1 METRDSPA
9 PPIFQPENRI
19 YHACRGPYLQAGLR
33 VRDGRGADVPVRIKQ
48 VARAVAGFLGFSM
61 DSAAPALPLW

>member
-9 PPIFQPENRI
+9 PPVFQCEDKI
-19 YHACRGPYLQAGLR
+19 YHASRAPYLQAGLR
-33 VRDGRGADVPVRIKQ
+33 IRGGRGADVPVRIKQ